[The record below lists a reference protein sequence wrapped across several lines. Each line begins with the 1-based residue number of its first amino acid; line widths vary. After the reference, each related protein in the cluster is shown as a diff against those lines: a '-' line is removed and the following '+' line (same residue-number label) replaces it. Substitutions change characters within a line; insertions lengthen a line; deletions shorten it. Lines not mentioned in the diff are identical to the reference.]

1 MPILQKNAYLS
12 QQLCQV
18 LSCCFVIFP
27 RRATTTVRSFS
38 CWRPRA
44 LPPRRNEAPR
54 RQEARQ
60 ALHSWH
66 FTAPDSTNFK
76 SSSGVSQKQPL
87 KLSRETAPKTHTQWV
102 EEKKSS
108 AKPNFRM
115 WNFKLYLPSKKLT
128 RLTICLLWNF
138 RLNFCRPPKSCQ
150 HAQILRRRRTK
161 TCQTKL
167 LMCNFRPNFCKKKT
181 FFSFCSFFPFFLN
194 MLFFNFKIATYTRH
208 ARLASSVES
217 KSFYFCSHPCP
228 HKIKFT
234 KLYITHGNF

>member
-108 AKPNFRM
+108 AKPNFLM
-115 WNFKLYLPSKKLT
+115 
-128 RLTICLLWNF
+128 WNF
-138 RLNFCRPPKSCQ
+138 RLNFCRQKLLPNWPN
-150 HAQILRRRRTK
+150 AQILRR
-161 TCQTKL
+161 QFPL
-167 LMCNFRPNFCKKKT
+167 PNQLVFCEI
-181 FFSFCSFFPFFLN
+181 LN
-194 MLFFNFKIATYTRH
+194 YICRQ
-208 ARLASSVES
+208 
-217 KSFYFCSHPCP
+217 KS
-228 HKIKFT
+228 
-234 KLYITHGNF
+234 

>member
-108 AKPNFRM
+108 AKPNFLM
-115 WNFKLYLPSKKLT
+115 
-128 RLTICLLWNF
+128 WNF
-138 RLNFCRPPKSCQ
+138 RLNFCRQNVYPISQTHRFYEDNSPCQ
-150 HAQILRRRRTK
+150 SNLSFVKFWTIFAV
-161 TCQTKL
+161 
-167 LMCNFRPNFCKKKT
+167 KKVNQAHNL
-181 FFSFCSFFPFFLN
+181 SF
-194 MLFFNFKIATYTRH
+194 
-208 ARLASSVES
+208 V
-217 KSFYFCSHPCP
+217 
-228 HKIKFT
+228 KF
-234 KLYITHGNF
+234 